1 MTTIGMHYD
10 VISGKEKEFEGHFL
24 KVLDVLKTLPGHVES
39 RLYQDIQSAGSYV
52 ILSEW
57 QKLEDFKA
65 FIQSE
70 AFAKTVAWGKSQI
83 LRGRPRHKVYTND
96 PNAKL

>member
-10 VISGKEKEFEGHFL
+10 VIAGKEQEFERGFAT
-24 KVLDVLKTLPGHVES
+24 VLDLIKTLPGHVES
-39 RLYQDIQSAGSYV
+39 HLYQDVQSAGSYV

-57 QKLEDFKA
+57 EKVEDFRK

-70 AFAKTVAWGKSQI
+70 EFAKAVTWGKTQI
-83 LRGRPRHKVYTND
+83 LRSRPRHKVYLND
-96 PNAKL
+96 ANAKL